1 MRSVIGALLLQGS
14 RGLSTRVDVRPRAF
28 LRARPASTAA
38 ALGADRALGTRCRR
52 AALRP
57 RCCLGLERENPFRTA
72 GKMDKP
78 LRCWLLDSQRDQEA
92 RSVVALSRVPR

>member
-1 MRSVIGALLLQGS
+1 MHAPHLEFANSAADVLE
-14 RGLSTRVDVRPRAF
+14 RVRERRPCVGD
-28 LRARPASTAA
+28 TAW
-38 ALGADRALGTRCRR
+38 R
-52 AALRP
+52 AALQP
-57 RCCLGLERENPFRTA
+57 MCCLGLERENPFRTA